1 VVILWEWEW
10 SEWIYKIK
18 NMQSGEE
25 ESIKL

>member
-1 VVILWEWEW
+1 VIFGEWEW